1 MIMVC
6 QNVMP
11 TFSDHNP
18 LLAGLNGVTPV
29 RTTQRPPLEAAQ
41 RERYVL

>member
-1 MIMVC
+1 
-6 QNVMP
+6 MP

-18 LLAGLNGVTPV
+18 LLATLSGAGGV